1 MNISELNDM
10 TIYQEKLEA
19 RCEAARKWAPCLGSA
34 CDRERRGEPI
44 CDGCK
49 DTNEKYARDSI
60 TNSVKEAIKI
70 LEHYGFTVE
79 EK

>member
-1 MNISELNDM
+1 M

-19 RCEAARKWAPCLGSA
+19 RCDAARKWAQCLSTA

-44 CDGCK
+44 CDICK
-49 DTNEKYARDSI
+49 DATEKQVRDTI
-60 TNSVKEAIKI
+60 TKGVKEAIKI